1 MARQIVW
8 TAPAESDRKEIL
20 SYWIDR
26 NGSAAYSLKLFRH
39 FNTAINRTIAHP
51 YIGRP
56 TDINGIRVLRVLDHL
71 IFYEVMADAIVVHHI
86 WHERRDLSK
95 LKF

>member
-8 TAPAESDRKEIL
+8 TAPAERDRQEIL
-20 SYWIDR
+20 RYWLDR
-26 NGSAAYSLKLFRH
+26 NGTATYSLKLLDH
-39 FNTAINRTIAHP
+39 FNAVIAKTIAHP

-56 TDINGIRVLRVLDHL
+56 ADIAGIRVLQAYDYF

-86 WHERRDLSK
+86 WHARRDLSK
-95 LKF
+95 LRI